1 MKNALKYSLILLTG
15 FSVLGLNSCAPRDEM
30 RHQVAARI
38 SSPAWMVKRDVAT
51 DHFNLV
57 AFERMHEREAVATL
71 YIEGD
76 GKAHST
82 KARPLFNATPAN
94 PVALHLASKDKAIN
108 LAYLSRP
115 CQYTEEFQKGAND
128 PQYKICG
135 EEYWNGG
142 QYKNEVFAG
151 YNQTLDG
158 IKKRYGVTGF
168 HLVGYDGGATIAAA
182 LAAGRKD
189 VLSLRSVAG
198 EFNLPT
204 LSPHMGTLR
213 FVPQHHYIGGADT
226 VNPPAGLH
234 AYLQAL
240 GENDCAEYTLIQEA
254 AHEKGWVDKWPELL
268 KSGLPSCS
276 PPPQPAFEPIMKPK
290 PPYYP
295 RNLGD
300 MKK

>member
-1 MKNALKYSLILLTG
+1 MKNTLKYSLILLAG
-15 FSVLGLNSCAPRDEM
+15 FSALSLNSCAPRDEM

-57 AFERMHEREAVATL
+57 AFERMHEKEKPATL

-76 GKAHST
+76 GKAHSA
-82 KARPLFNATPAN
+82 KARPFFNATPVN
-94 PVALHLASKDKAIN
+94 PVGLHLASKDKAIN

-115 CQYTEEFQKGAND
+115 CQYTEEFERSQEPA
-128 PQYKICG
+128 YKICG
-135 EEYWNGG
+135 ETYWNGN
-142 QYKNEVFAG
+142 QYRAEILEG
-151 YNQTLDG
+151 YHQALDG
-158 IKKRYGVTGF
+158 IKKRYGITSF
-168 HLVGYDGGATIAAA
+168 NLVGYDGGATIAAA
-182 LAAGRKD
+182 LAAERKD
-189 VLSLRSVAG
+189 VLSLRTVAG
-198 EFNLPT
+198 EFDENT
-204 LSPHMGTLR
+204 LSPHIGALR

-240 GENDCAEYTLIQEA
+240 GENECTQYTFIQEA

-268 KSGLPSCS
+268 KADIPVCTLP
-276 PPPQPAFEPIMKPK
+276 PGPVFEPILKPK

-295 RNLGD
+295 RNLSD